1 MKRKK
6 LPTRRRRALR
16 RVVWALLLLLAVNH
30 FFQVGYL
37 LPGQA
42 VRDEEEREGTG
53 RTWAVESRWMPV
65 LYRTHRFSL
74 RENENA
80 VLLGN
85 TYFSPFGWQTTT
97 GCALDCSE
105 AAAVHAAEHRI
116 SRDGKGT
123 VDCYFGRIDDPAIER
138 VAVSIQEVTYDQ
150 GQETRR
156 ELRRLTAERSE
167 FLTRDGRTFFW
178 LMEVQDGEI
187 DPEQIIQPVLIAWG
201 ENGTVVAEFTIR
213 QGSFG
218 SYG

>member
-16 RVVWALLLLLAVNH
+16 RVGWALLLLLAVNH

-53 RTWAVESRWMPV
+53 RTWTVESRWIPV
-65 LYRTHRFSL
+65 LHPTQRFYL

-85 TYFSPFGWQTTT
+85 TYFSPFGWQTTM

-105 AAAVHAAEHRI
+105 PAPVYAACHSM
-116 SRDGKGT
+116 SRDGKPT
-123 VDCYFGRIDDPAIER
+123 LLCYFGRIDDPAIET
-138 VAVSIQEVTYDQ
+138 VVVSIQEVTYDQ

-167 FLTRDGRTFFW
+167 FFTRDGRTFFW
-178 LMEVQDGEI
+178 LMEVQDGEV
-187 DPEQIIQPVLIAWG
+187 DPEQIIQSVLTAWG
-201 ENGTVVAEFTIR
+201 EDGTVVTEFTIR
-213 QGSFG
+213 QESFA

>member
-16 RVVWALLLLLAVNH
+16 RVGWALLLLLAVNH

-53 RTWAVESRWMPV
+53 RTWTVESRWIPV
-65 LYRTHRFSL
+65 LHPTQRFYL

-85 TYFSPFGWQTTT
+85 TYFSPFGWQTTM

-105 AAAVHAAEHRI
+105 PEPVYAACHSM
-116 SRDGKGT
+116 SRDGKPT
-123 VDCYFGRIDDPAIER
+123 LLCYFGRIDDPAIET
-138 VAVSIQEVTYDQ
+138 VVVSIQEVTYDQ

-167 FLTRDGRTFFW
+167 FFTRDGRTFFW

-187 DPEQIIQPVLIAWG
+187 DPEQIIQSVLTAWG
-201 ENGTVVAEFTIR
+201 EDGTVVTEFTIR
-213 QGSFG
+213 QESFA

>member
-16 RVVWALLLLLAVNH
+16 RVGWALLLLLAVNH

-53 RTWAVESRWMPV
+53 RTWTVESRWIPV
-65 LYRTHRFSL
+65 LYPTQRFYL

-85 TYFSPFGWQTTT
+85 TYFSPFGWQTTM

-105 AAAVHAAEHRI
+105 PAPVYAACHSM
-116 SRDGKGT
+116 SRDGKPT
-123 VDCYFGRIDDPAIER
+123 LLCYFGRIDDPAIET
-138 VAVSIQEVTYDQ
+138 VVVSVEEITYDQ
-150 GQETRR
+150 GQEIRK
-156 ELRRLTAERSE
+156 ELRRLTAERSD
-167 FLTRDGRTFFW
+167 FLIRDGRTFS
-178 LMEVQDGEI
+178 G
-187 DPEQIIQPVLIAWG
+187 
-201 ENGTVVAEFTIR
+201 
-213 QGSFG
+213 
-218 SYG
+218 

>member
-16 RVVWALLLLLAVNH
+16 RVGWALLLLLAVNH

-53 RTWAVESRWMPV
+53 RTWTVESRWVPV
-65 LYRTHRFSL
+65 LHPTQRFYL

-105 AAAVHAAEHRI
+105 PAPVYAACHSM
-116 SRDGKGT
+116 SRDGKPT
-123 VDCYFGRIDDPAIER
+123 LLFYFGRIDDPAIET
-138 VAVSIQEVTYDQ
+138 VVVSVEEITYDQ
-150 GQETRR
+150 GQEIRK
-156 ELRRLTAERSE
+156 ELRRLTAERSD
-167 FLTRDGRTFFW
+167 FLIRDGRTFFW
-178 LMEVQDGEI
+178 LMETRDWEK
-187 DPEQIIQPVLIAWG
+187 DPEQIIRPVLTAY
-201 ENGTVVAEFTIR
+201 EANGTVVEEFDIR
-213 QGSFG
+213 RMQFS
-218 SYG
+218 S

>member
-6 LPTRRRRALR
+6 IPTRRRRALR
-16 RVVWALLLLLAVNH
+16 RMVWALLALLAVNH

-53 RTWAVESRWMPV
+53 RTWTVESRWVPV

-80 VLLGN
+80 VLRGN
-85 TYFSPFGWQTTT
+85 TYFSLFGWQTTT

-105 AAAVHAAEHRI
+105 AAAVHVAEHRI
-116 SRDGKGT
+116 SRDGTGT
-123 VDCYFGRIDDPAIER
+123 LDCYFGRIDDPAIET

-167 FLTRDGRTFFW
+167 FLIRDGRTFFW
-178 LMEVQDGEI
+178 LMEALDQEK

-201 ENGTVVAEFTIR
+201 ENGTVAAEFDIQR
-213 QGSFG
+213 MQFS
-218 SYG
+218 S

>member
-1 MKRKK
+1 MGAGAVQD
-6 LPTRRRRALR
+6 PP
-16 RVVWALLLLLAVNH
+16 LLSPGKCERSAAGEYLFLAVW
-30 FFQVGYL
+30 V
-37 LPGQA
+37 A
-42 VRDEEEREGTG
+42 DDD
-53 RTWAVESRWMPV
+53 
-65 LYRTHRFSL
+65 
-74 RENENA
+74 
-80 VLLGN
+80 
-85 TYFSPFGWQTTT
+85 

-105 AAAVHAAEHRI
+105 AAAVHAAKQQI

-123 VDCYFGRIDDPAIER
+123 VECYFGRIDDPAIET

-187 DPEQIIQPVLIAWG
+187 DPEQIIQPVLTAWG
-201 ENGTVVAEFTIR
+201 EDGTVVAEFTIR
-213 QGSFG
+213 QESFA